1 MKYDL
6 YSKHGVKYLKKEKY
20 MFVKQIDKRMNASAI
35 RNLLNE
41 WYLKILSKPPEPLA
55 STSWKD
61 F

>member
-35 RNLLNE
+35 KDIKLNSI
-41 WYLKILSKPPEPLA
+41 KIV
-55 STSWKD
+55 
-61 F
+61 FG